1 MTHIY
6 AFGSLVRGEVEL
18 DSDIDLLAI
27 TKGYDPKFD
36 RNKYSIYSARR
47 LRALW
52 DEGNPF
58 AWHLSQESVL
68 IYSSDGIDVLK
79 NFGRPATYGKGLE
92 DCRKFRM
99 LLTDCFSSLNQTE
112 HSITFELSTIF
123 LCVRNFAT
131 CFHLSQFGEGIFS
144 RDSAFLIGNNSID
157 LSDNVMSIL
166 KKCRMLSTRGT
177 GESLTVDEID
187 LARSNLPSIAIWMD
201 NLMKELR

>member
-6 AFGSLVRGEVEL
+6 AFGSLVRGEIEL
-18 DSDIDLLAI
+18 DSDVDLLAV
-27 TKGYDPKFD
+27 TERFDPKFD
-36 RNKYSIYSARR
+36 KNKYSIYSAKR

-68 IYSSDGIDVLK
+68 IYSSDGDDILK
-79 NFGRPATYGKGLE
+79 NFGPPAKYVKGLE

-99 LLTDCFSSLNQTE
+99 LLTDCLSSLSQTE

-131 CFHLSQFGEGIFS
+131 CFQLSQFGEGVFS
-144 RDSAFLIGNNSID
+144 RDSAVLIGENSID
-157 LSDNVMSIL
+157 LSKKVMSIL
-166 KKCRMLSTRGT
+166 KKSRMLSTRGI
-177 GESLTVDEID
+177 GENLSVDEIN
-187 LARSNLPSIAIWMD
+187 LARSSLPSIIIWMD